1 MSKSRTE
8 ETFTCNNC
16 GEEVR
21 ISAKVCPHC
30 GADDE
35 TAWKDGANR
44 PIFLTQEDD
53 DFDYDE
59 FVRTEIK
66 GERPKS
72 GGKWWIWALAV
83 LLLLV
88 FGFQV
93 LRNFL

>member
-1 MSKSRTE
+1 MSKSRNE
-8 ETFTCNNC
+8 ATFTCNNC

-72 GGKWWIWALAV
+72 GSKWWIWALAV
-83 LLLLV
+83 LLLIV
-88 FGFQV
+88 FGIQI

>member
-1 MSKSRTE
+1 MAPSRNE
-8 ETFTCNNC
+8 ATFTCNNC

-21 ISAKVCPHC
+21 MSAKVCPHC

-35 TAWKDGANR
+35 TAWRDGAQR
-44 PIFLTQEDD
+44 PIYLTQEDD

-66 GERPKS
+66 GERPKK

-88 FGFQV
+88 FGVQI